1 VQPRQRVALLIFV
14 TAIAAGSGILYAHRN
29 APPACGSAPT
39 LDRVT
44 AALRSQ
50 SQLTSIVISDI
61 RTLSNGF
68 FGNRYECS
76 AAVAEIRSDVTAD
89 DMHWHQIQYSSA
101 RPGKSPLTVVSV
113 TVGPEIPL
121 PPKSPSWWE
130 RLRAWL

>member
-1 VQPRQRVALLIFV
+1 MRQWMKMSIAPAMALALGGGV
-14 TAIAAGSGILYAHRN
+14 LYAHRN
-29 APPACGSAPT
+29 APPPCDSAPT

-44 AALRSQ
+44 AALRDQ
-50 SQLTSIVISDI
+50 SQLTSIIISNV

-68 FGNRYECS
+68 LGNRYDCS
-76 AAVAEIRSDVTAD
+76 ATVAEIRSDVTAA
-89 DMHWHQIQYSSA
+89 DMHWHEIQYSSV

-121 PPKSPSWWE
+121 PPRTASWWE